1 MKKWMKGLAVG
12 CLALALAACG
22 AETQEPADTKPG
34 TDVENQS
41 ELTLEEVFKKAQV
54 VSENTKS
61 MHADMTMKQKIS
73 MPEMG
78 EMETEMDIKMDI
90 IQEPLAMHQV
100 MKMEMPEMG
109 EMETEIYMT
118 EAGMFM
124 KNPEGEEWMKLPVD
138 NFEEMMESMN
148 SGVDA
153 NVDFETLGGFI
164 EDFTFEQDDNQYILK
179 LKASGEEFQK
189 IIEEQLD
196 AAGLTEGMAEE
207 ELDVLNDMTIH
218 DLAYEIFIDKETF
231 QTTAFN
237 LVMDIELNVEG
248 EATVRMNQDLKAKM
262 SQINDISEINIPQE
276 ILDNAVE
283 Y

>member
-41 ELTLEEVFKKAQV
+41 ELTLEEVFKKAQE

-78 EMETEMDIKMDI
+78 EMETE
-90 IQEPLAMHQV
+90 
-100 MKMEMPEMG
+100 
-109 EMETEIYMT
+109 IYMS

-153 NVDFETLGGFI
+153 NVDFETLGEFI

-237 LVMDIELNVEG
+237 LVIDIELNVEG

>member
-153 NVDFETLGGFI
+153 NVDFETLGEFI